1 MGLIVSKK
9 KYKEALEE
17 IEKLKKEHMKMKKEI
32 VSKDV
37 EINGLNVEN
46 ESLKKAIKTKNEELL
61 LQCNAMDTLHCNV
74 TYYKF
79 KIKNLEDRIEKLKDN
94 YRDSEIEVL
103 LAIEKRCKKAR
114 VKTKYKNK
122 ILKVAE
128 KRLLEIG
135 EIEWKK

>member
-46 ESLKKAIKTKNEELL
+46 ESLKKAIKTKNEELF
-61 LQCNAMDTLHCNV
+61 LQCNAMNTLHCNV

-128 KRLLEIG
+128 KRLAEV
-135 EIEWKK
+135 ER

>member
-46 ESLKKAIKTKNEELL
+46 ESLKKAIKTKNEELF

-74 TYYKF
+74 TCYKF